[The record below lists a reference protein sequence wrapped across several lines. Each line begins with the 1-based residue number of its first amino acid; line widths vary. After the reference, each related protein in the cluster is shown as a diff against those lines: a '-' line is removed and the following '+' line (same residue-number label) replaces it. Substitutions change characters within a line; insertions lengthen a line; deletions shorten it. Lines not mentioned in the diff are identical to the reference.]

1 MTDTPTLSRRGASRR
16 RGAPPASAPAIRTPP
31 TVAGA
36 RFVGSAIDMR
46 RAPLDTLER
55 ARRDH
60 GDVVRLVFGPRR
72 AGKELFFVF
81 HPEGIRRVLAT
92 EADRYRK
99 DNRFYEE
106 VRWALGDGLLN
117 SQDDRW
123 LRQRR
128 FIQPLFTRRRIAGYA
143 ASMAEEAAD
152 LVAAWRPVA
161 AAGRA
166 VDAHAEMSRL
176 TLRVVGRLLFGADV
190 ERAVPVVRS
199 SFPLLGR
206 YARSRAFA
214 PVRLPREWPT
224 PANRRALRAR
234 RAIRDVCD
242 ELIARRRAAPEAA
255 QGDDLLGLLVA
266 ARDGDEALDD
276 AEIRDQ
282 ILIFMLAGHDTTAVA
297 LTFSLHLLGRHP
309 EILRRLQAE
318 VDDVLGDRTPT
329 ADDVARLPYA
339 EMVIKEAMRLY
350 PPAPATGRRTAEG
363 DVICGLPIPPG
374 SDVALSPW
382 VTHRHPDF
390 WPEPER
396 FEPERF
402 AAEREADRH
411 RHAYFPFGAG
421 PRACIGQ
428 YFSML
433 EAAIALAA
441 ITRAYDVSSP
451 DGRIPLTPAITL
463 HPDAPVPCTLTARR

>member
-1 MTDTPTLSRRGASRR
+1 MTDTPILSRRRASRR
-16 RGAPPASAPAIRTPP
+16 RGAPRASAPAIRTPP
-31 TVAGA
+31 TVPGA
-36 RFVGSAIDMR
+36 RFVGSAIDLR

-60 GDVVRLVFGPRR
+60 GDVVRFVIGP
-72 AGKELFFVF
+72 
-81 HPEGIRRVLAT
+81 

-99 DNRFYEE
+99 DNHVYEE

-152 LVAAWRPVA
+152 LVAAWRPA
-161 AAGRA
+161 ADAGRP

-234 RAIRDVCD
+234 HAIRDVCD

-255 QGDDLLGLLVA
+255 QGDDLLGLLVG
-266 ARDGDEALDD
+266 ARDGEEALDD

-297 LTFSLHLLGRHP
+297 LTFSLHLLGRH
-309 EILRRLQAE
+309 L
-318 VDDVLGDRTPT
+318 
-329 ADDVARLPYA
+329 
-339 EMVIKEAMRLY
+339 
-350 PPAPATGRRTAEG
+350 
-363 DVICGLPIPPG
+363 
-374 SDVALSPW
+374 
-382 VTHRHPDF
+382 
-390 WPEPER
+390 
-396 FEPERF
+396 
-402 AAEREADRH
+402 
-411 RHAYFPFGAG
+411 
-421 PRACIGQ
+421 
-428 YFSML
+428 
-433 EAAIALAA
+433 
-441 ITRAYDVSSP
+441 
-451 DGRIPLTPAITL
+451 
-463 HPDAPVPCTLTARR
+463 